1 MSLLC
6 DMCIHVDMC
15 LDRCVCVCV
24 CIWGGGDVCEGV
36 CVCMGGMCVC
46 VCVHLSLS
54 LIVCRGYQS
63 ALLVVKMVPDLS
75 LCACGVWPVH
85 WVLLL

>member
-24 CIWGGGDVCEGV
+24 CVWVCV